1 MPGVS
6 LRNFRLIEIVS
17 KMMRSLWIG
26 AAALLSFASCAGIA
40 QTSGTC
46 AAPFE
51 APLKS
56 GVALS
61 IDSRSAEIQ
70 IVGTDLEVIRVS
82 CTLKHPDQAND
93 IHLQFWAASGYSK
106 LKLKGGSEN
115 NVTIR
120 IEIPRA
126 TSLKIYAPAGV
137 VGVDRVTGNKDIE
150 IHAGAVTVSHVD
162 GSEYKSVDAAVGI
175 GEVRALAF
183 GIDKGGFFRKFTKE
197 NAEGKY
203 RLRARVGTGSIEFN

>member
-1 MPGVS
+1 
-6 LRNFRLIEIVS
+6 
-17 KMMRSLWIG
+17 MMRFAWIG
-26 AAALLSFASCAGIA
+26 AAALLSFATCTGVA

-46 AAPFE
+46 AAPLE

-56 GVALS
+56 GAALS

-70 IVGTDLEVIRVS
+70 IVGTDREVIRVS

-93 IHLQFWAASGYSK
+93 IHLRFWEASGYSK
-106 LKLKGGSEN
+106 LKLKGGSDN
-115 NVTIR
+115 NVSIR
-120 IEIPRA
+120 IEVPRA
-126 TSLKIYAPAGV
+126 TSLKISAPAGV

-150 IHAGAVTVSHVD
+150 IHAGVVTVSHVD
-162 GSEYKSVDAAVGI
+162 GSEYKSVDASVSI

-183 GIDKGGFFRKFTKE
+183 GIEKGGFFRNFTKE

-203 RLRARVGTGSIEFN
+203 RLHARVGTGSIEFN

>member
-1 MPGVS
+1 
-6 LRNFRLIEIVS
+6 
-17 KMMRSLWIG
+17 MRFPWIG
-26 AAALLSFASCAGIA
+26 AAALLLFASCAGIA

-56 GVALS
+56 GTALT

-70 IVGTDLEVIRVS
+70 IVGTDQEVVRVT
-82 CTLKHPDQAND
+82 CTLDHPDEAND
-93 IHLQFWAASGYSK
+93 VDIRLSVAGSYSK
-106 LKLKGGSEN
+106 LKLKGGPSN
-115 NVTIR
+115 NVHIR

-126 TSLKIYAPAGV
+126 TGIKIFAPAGA

-150 IHAGAVTVSHVD
+150 IHAGAITVSHVD
-162 GSEYKSVDAAVGI
+162 RSEYKSVDAAVVI

-197 NAEGKY
+197 TAEGKY
-203 RLRARVGTGSIEFN
+203 RLYARVGTGSIEFN